1 MLSPTFS
8 SRPLR
13 TPTHPV
19 ASPVPCLH
27 GGYSPFPSLHIFGR
41 ACFPLAPISSHFL
54 AFPRV
59 SSRFLV
65 CPSPPP
71 SRSRSSGGGSGGR
84 QAGTAASTLR
94 LRLQLSTASPG
105 GGGRGKGL
113 SFCAQPALLL
123 LLCRRTFLGF
133 LGETHTDDPER
144 VGDVRCGK
152 ASVLAMRPAV
162 CIVPEVAMY
171 DEAAPTPAET
181 LTGTITW
188 FLRRAAESGLGLPHL
203 MLHVNCT
210 STVAAM
216 ALVAREALS
225 TSDALQARAELY
237 RALAQGAAQC
247 TLAQLAGARYVLA
260 CIAAEAPQPGVGAGA
275 GTGTGA
281 VSSGLPA
288 ASTSAGAGAGAGAA
302 PLALPVLLLALL
314 TLILQVLRC
323 KLFSPLLQLQQMR
336 LLECTLLQLE
346 LRSQAVLV
354 VATGVLLLLGGAA
367 PY

>member
-27 GGYSPFPSLHIFGR
+27 GGDSPFPSLHIFGR

-59 SSRFLV
+59 SSCV
-65 CPSPPP
+65 PPP
-71 SRSRSSGGGSGGR
+71 PPAAPAAVAAAVAAARVALPVASR
-84 QAGTAASTLR
+84 LR
-94 LRLQLSTASPG
+94 LRLQLSAASPG

-152 ASVLAMRPAV
+152 ASVLAMRPAD

-171 DEAAPTPAET
+171 DEAAPTPADT

-203 MLHVNCT
+203 MLHVKCT
-210 STVAAM
+210 STAAAM

-225 TSDALQARAELY
+225 RSDALQARAEFY
-237 RALAQGAAQC
+237 RALAEGAAQC
-247 TLAQLAGARYVLA
+247 TLAQLASARYVLA

-275 GTGTGA
+275 GPGTGA

-288 ASTSAGAGAGAGAA
+288 ASTSACAGAGAGAA
-302 PLALPVLLLALL
+302 PLALPVLLLGLL
-314 TLILQVLRC
+314 TLILQLLRC
-323 KLFSPLLQLQQMR
+323 KLFSPLLQLQQMV
-336 LLECTLLQLE
+336 LLECTLLQVG
-346 LRSQAVLV
+346 LRSQGVLV